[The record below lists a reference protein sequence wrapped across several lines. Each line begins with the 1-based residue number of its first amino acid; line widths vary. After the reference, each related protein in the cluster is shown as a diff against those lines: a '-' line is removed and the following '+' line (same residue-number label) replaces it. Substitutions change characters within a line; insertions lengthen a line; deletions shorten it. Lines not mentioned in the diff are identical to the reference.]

1 MNFIELFR
9 HLEHSLGY
17 HQFPVNEQATELSQ
31 IFESSAAHH
40 DLVVRLAHEIY
51 KANRCQKLQSPVTRQ
66 QVERVLSANRVQI
79 LDGKKTDID
88 LYHFIEDVCVAVND
102 YFLQLENANQEKV
115 KEQKATQEK
124 ANKAS

>member
-17 HQFPVNEQATELSQ
+17 HQFPVNEEAAELSQ
-31 IFESSAAHH
+31 IFDSSAAHH
-40 DLVVRLAHEIY
+40 DFVVRLAHEIY
-51 KANRCQKLQSPVTRQ
+51 KANRCQKLQSPITREK
-66 QVERVLSANRVQI
+66 VEQVLSEIRVEI

-88 LYHFIEDVCVAVND
+88 LYHFIEDVCFAVND
-102 YFLQLENANQEKV
+102 YFLQMENADQPR
-115 KEQKATQEK
+115 

>member
-51 KANRCQKLQSPVTRQ
+51 KANRCQKLQSPVTR
-66 QVERVLSANRVQI
+66 ERVEKVLSTIRVKI
-79 LDGKKTDID
+79 HDGKKTDID
-88 LYHFIEDVCVAVND
+88 LYHFIEDVCFAVND
-102 YFLQLENANQEKV
+102 FFLQLEEANESR
-115 KEQKATQEK
+115 T
-124 ANKAS
+124 NKAS

>member
-17 HQFPVNEQATELSQ
+17 HQFPVNEQAAELSQ
-31 IFESSAAHH
+31 LFESSAAHH
-40 DLVVRLAHEIY
+40 DFVVRLAHAVY
-51 KANRCQKLQSPVTRQ
+51 KANHCQKLQSPVTRE
-66 QVERVLSANRVQI
+66 QVEKVLSTLRVEI

-102 YFLQLENANQEKV
+102 FFLQMENANRPR
-115 KEQKATQEK
+115 
-124 ANKAS
+124 ANEAG

>member
-1 MNFIELFR
+1 MILSI
-9 HLEHSLGY
+9 SLS
-17 HQFPVNEQATELSQ
+17 H

-51 KANRCQKLQSPVTRQ
+51 KANQCQKLQSPVIREK
-66 QVERVLSANRVQI
+66 VELVLSAIRVEI

-102 YFLQLENANQEKV
+102 YFLQMENAH
-115 KEQKATQEK
+115 QEK
-124 ANKAS
+124 AKQQKSDQHKTNKAS